1 MGAETRESPSDAA
14 LREGGN
20 GSRKASS
27 EKLLLAKAHTHTHTL
42 KSNSSNFSFGRDRK
56 QVTNTNVIDI
66 TPYLLLAH
74 SKVTQ
79 FFLRVSLFLAKYIPV
94 TYRGE
99 VKN

>member
-27 EKLLLAKAHTHTHTL
+27 EKLLLAKAHTYTL

-74 SKVTQ
+74 SKVTR
-79 FFLRVSLFLAKYIPV
+79 FL
-94 TYRGE
+94 
-99 VKN
+99 